1 MAKKVTAA
9 ELSRIRNRNVKRM
22 KKAGA
27 RPDQIKSYLKGWQWS
42 RRKRISPARVDNIGQ
57 QHCIAENII

>member
-27 RPDQIKSYLKGWQWS
+27 RPDEIKSYLKGWS
-42 RRKRISPARVDNIGQ
+42 IPDNTQ
-57 QHCIAENII
+57 KDSEK

>member
-27 RPDQIKSYLKGWQWS
+27 RPDEIKSYLKGWS
-42 RRKRISPARVDNIGQ
+42 IPDNCKQ
-57 QHCIAENII
+57 KDSDK

>member
-27 RPDQIKSYLKGWQWS
+27 RPDEIKSYLKGWS
-42 RRKRISPARVDNIGQ
+42 IPDNVKQ
-57 QHCIAENII
+57 KDSDK

>member
-1 MAKKVTAA
+1 MAKKITAA

-27 RPDQIKSYLKGWQWS
+27 RPDQIKSYLKGWSIPDRQRQKDS
-42 RRKRISPARVDNIGQ
+42 EK
-57 QHCIAENII
+57 